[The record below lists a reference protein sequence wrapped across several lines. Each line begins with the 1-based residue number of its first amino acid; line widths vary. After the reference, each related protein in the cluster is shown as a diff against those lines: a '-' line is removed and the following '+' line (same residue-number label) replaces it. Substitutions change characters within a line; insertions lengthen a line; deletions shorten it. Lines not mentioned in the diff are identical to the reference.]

1 MKKTLAI
8 LAVLVFAATM
18 VFAARGVTTT
28 PAKGTAQETKTTTS
42 DSGYVMETSKTKTF
56 AHHGNV
62 ADLSFEGPVLIT
74 SFGQSTD
81 TNSLGAV
88 FKSFAAKGYTID
100 YKCELSI
107 TADDVKNYK
116 TIIIVPGMSSK
127 GLGAAGISKEDE
139 YARVEKILA
148 ETKKL
153 GTTIILA
160 HVGGVERRG
169 VDSDKL
175 TDMVAE
181 QAKYMFVVEKA
192 NDDYKFTKLSAEK
205 NIPYTLVLST
215 AKVADFLPKLF
226 K

>member
-1 MKKTLAI
+1 MKKVLVI
-8 LAVLVFAATM
+8 LAVLFLTVGMVFAATT
-18 VFAARGVTTT
+18 RTT
-28 PAKGTAQETKTTTS
+28 PSKGTARETKTTTS
-42 DSGYVMETSKTKTF
+42 DSSYVMETSKTTTF
-56 AHHGNV
+56 VHHGDV
-62 ADLSFEGPVLIT
+62 EKLSFEGPVLIT

-88 FKSFAAKGYTID
+88 FKTFAAKGYNVD
-100 YKCELSI
+100 YTCQLSI
-107 TADDVKNYK
+107 TAEDVKNYK

-148 ETKKL
+148 ETKKQ
-153 GTTIILA
+153 GTAIILA

-192 NDDYKFTKLSAEK
+192 NDDYKFTNLAAAK
-205 NIPYTLVLST
+205 NIPYTFVLST